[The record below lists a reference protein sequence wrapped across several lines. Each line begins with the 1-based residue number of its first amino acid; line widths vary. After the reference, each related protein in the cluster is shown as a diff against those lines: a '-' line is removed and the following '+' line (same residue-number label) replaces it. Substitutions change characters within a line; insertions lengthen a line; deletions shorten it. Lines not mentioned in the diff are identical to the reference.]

1 MIADNHIYLKLTLKC
16 KGEWFMLD
24 TIEVEINELFNE
36 LIIFSDELIEERFFA
51 DILLNDLNRDDL
63 NRNFDK
69 FIFTKS
75 TSSLKSISL
84 LLKNNDFDGY

>member
-1 MIADNHIYLKLTLKC
+1 
-16 KGEWFMLD
+16 MLD